1 MSNALLL
8 VQMSNLPVGLAS
20 GLSWSLVDYRD
31 KVQALEQLNLELEQ
45 RLRAELQQRVHSATS
60 WGPLKAEWDN
70 VYRQVSEWILSNAR
84 LMLETENVQNNAED
98 FKDRFDC
105 EFPWRQQL
113 QDDISALLKVTED
126 AAQARLELQQRNDEL
141 WAELQALQLNHKEV
155 RAELQVRAG
164 LKRAGLQVRPRL
176 KRVGLQVRAGLK
188 RVGLQNV
195 RALYPQHLEQPD
207 LDQTDLDQI
216 LDHIRTQ
223 WERVCEQNRVQSQ
236 CPESKVSGLSP
247 QQEQMEHLKSEVQDS
262 VSKVQSLQAQTESLR
277 ALKRALEN
285 SLSDT
290 RSFHEVEVQ
299 NISSLV
305 SRLEAELK
313 EVRGDAEAQRRDLDL
328 LLSNKERLEE
338 EVLLYQSLLE
348 DKEVREEV
356 NRDVLKKK
364 KEVREEEY
372 QALPQEKEVYQ
383 GLLED
388 KVAVSVVPPSVHST
402 NK

>member
-1 MSNALLL
+1 MPVSRRRSLRAHGS
-8 VQMSNLPVGLAS
+8 VDAPVCTGTCGGRVTVSSYVSVPRVLPVPVTGTRVSRRALGISSVFLHGTRSSGVPVVPKTGLAS

-141 WAELQALQLNHKEV
+141 WAELQALQLNHKE
-155 RAELQVRAG
+155 
-164 LKRAGLQVRPRL
+164 
-176 KRVGLQVRAGLK
+176 
-188 RVGLQNV
+188 NV

-348 DKEVREEV
+348 DKE
-356 NRDVLKKK
+356 
-364 KEVREEEY
+364 
-372 QALPQEKEVYQ
+372 
-383 GLLED
+383 
-388 KVAVSVVPPSVHST
+388 AVSVVPPSVHST